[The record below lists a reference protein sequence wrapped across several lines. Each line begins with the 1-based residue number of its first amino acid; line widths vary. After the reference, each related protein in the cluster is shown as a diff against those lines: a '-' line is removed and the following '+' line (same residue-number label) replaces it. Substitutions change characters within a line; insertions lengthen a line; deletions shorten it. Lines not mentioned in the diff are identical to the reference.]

1 MSSPWGQLAAE
12 PRYVLTAD
20 QDWAPEWCN
29 VQMLEFVAER
39 QLPLHVFRTSPSPS
53 LDRALADG
61 VITQGWHPNFG
72 PGSTQGDTPR
82 SVVAYCQRYF
92 PGATTARGHA
102 FHESSA
108 AWWALAAA
116 GIRYDSQFPSAHMGH
131 LLPSVHCSG
140 IRRLPVYLE
149 DDVWLETF
157 PGRFDI
163 EPVARTFRTPGLK
176 IFNFHPVQFG
186 LNSPSW
192 EYYDSRRAAVFSLGS
207 DGSGLVHDGVGART
221 LLASVIGAVEEFVAF
236 HDLCQEVDE
245 ILESSAELLGP
256 TMPPSAF
263 R

>member
-1 MSSPWGQLAAE
+1 MTSPWGKLAVE

-29 VQMLEFVAER
+29 ALLVEFVTER
-39 QLPLHVFRTSPSPS
+39 RLPLHVFRTSPSPL
-53 LDRALADG
+53 LDRAYADG

-72 PGSTQGDTPR
+72 PGSTHGDAPR
-82 SVVAYCQRYF
+82 SVVEYCQQHF

-102 FHESSA
+102 FHESSL

-149 DDVWLETF
+149 DDVWLDTF
-157 PGRFDI
+157 PGRFDL

-192 EYYDSRRAAVFSLGS
+192 EYYDSRRAEVFSPDS
-207 DGSGLVHDGVGART
+207 DAGRLVYEGIGVRT
-221 LLASVIGAVEEFVAF
+221 LMRNVVDAVETFVPF
-236 HDLCQEVDE
+236 EGLCGEVDV
-245 ILESSAELLGP
+245 ILGRSAELLGP
-256 TMPPSAF
+256 VVPPSAF
-263 R
+263 H